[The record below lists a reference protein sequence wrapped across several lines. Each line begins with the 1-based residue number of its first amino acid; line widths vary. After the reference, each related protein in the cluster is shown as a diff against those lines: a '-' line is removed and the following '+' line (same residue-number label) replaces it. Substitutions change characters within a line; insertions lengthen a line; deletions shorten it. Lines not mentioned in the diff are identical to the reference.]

1 MEIELEVPNRW
12 KAATNKFYYWDYQ
25 PIFVDSKTVSVIEKV
40 PGCTHTVAGF
50 YVNLPDELVG
60 DEKSVMLS
68 EHPFPQSRNGKMK
81 DVTLYIEGD
90 KSEEI
95 GTLKAAL
102 RIKGEEVQSY
112 LLPVEVLE
120 HKEYMQK
127 YDEMYHGI

>member
-1 MEIELEVPNRW
+1 
-12 KAATNKFYYWDYQ
+12 
-25 PIFVDSKTVSVIEKV
+25 
-40 PGCTHTVAGF
+40 
-50 YVNLPDELVG
+50 
-60 DEKSVMLS
+60 
-68 EHPFPQSRNGKMK
+68 MK

-95 GTLKAAL
+95 GTLKAVL

-127 YDEMYHGI
+127 YDEMYQGI